1 VLGETVAGARIGF
14 GTTDQTAVT
23 TWYEITAITN
33 DTTLTINAPATVSPS
48 TPYVIEEI
56 RIALGSSGSGGSF
69 VIIHN
74 GVFLMK
80 GLNYST
86 FTNVDAFIDKFLENI
101 YVQRFIAIESE
112 SELRTQVQKR
122 KFVLQ
127 NIMFSLV
134 DATIRATFVQGAF
147 FKILIFD
154 FDTETWD
161 IAP

>member
-1 VLGETVAGARIGF
+1 MEKQKNIL
-14 GTTDQTAVT
+14 
-23 TWYEITAITN
+23 AIKT
-33 DTTLTINAPATVSPS
+33 
-48 TPYVIEEI
+48 
-56 RIALGSSGSGGSF
+56 F
-69 VIIHN
+69 
-74 GVFLMK
+74 
-80 GLNYST
+80 LNYST